1 MTNEQGGVKSVW
13 RTLDEAFVRHATN
26 KDAAALVS
34 AFYAPDAQLLPPN
47 APLISGSEAIR
58 EFWQGLLDA
67 GGADVTLDTTLV
79 GMSGEM
85 AYGIGQYSFTL
96 PSASGERT
104 HERGKYLVVY
114 RRQAEGSWKVA
125 ADMFSSDQPAS

>member
-1 MTNEQGGVKSVW
+1 MAYEQGSVKSVW
-13 RTLDEAFVRHATN
+13 RSLDEAFVRHATN

-34 AFYAPDAQLLPPN
+34 AFYAPDATLLPPN
-47 APLISGSEAIR
+47 APLISGTEGIR

-67 GGADVTLDTTLV
+67 GGADVTLDTSLV
-79 GMSGEM
+79 DMAGDL

-96 PSASGERT
+96 PAASGGRT

-114 RRQAEGSWKVA
+114 RRQPDGSWKVV
-125 ADMFSSDQPAS
+125 ADMFSSDQPVG